1 MIIYDDV
8 RFGSA
13 QRKVAGFIYN
23 DLFKMEWHEVRWAEP
38 KRKISVLHFI
48 GDKIFAP

>member
-13 QRKVAGFIYN
+13 QRTMEGLVYN
-23 DLFKMEWHEVRWAEP
+23 DLFKMEWHEVRWAES
-38 KRKISVLHFI
+38 KRTIKQKLL
-48 GDKIFAP
+48 